1 MWHEGHIYKDII
13 FQRPVPDQIRHLGLL
28 PADLHFHTNHSD
40 SPTRVKDALK
50 VAGQQGIG
58 LAITDHN
65 QISGVLEAHRSGSG
79 IPLIPGIEV
88 SANDGP
94 HILLYFY
101 SIQDLMEYYERY
113 VERNKRNGPFVA
125 IRLSTE
131 EILEAREGYPCVAA
145 EAHPCGYF
153 FLNRGVQKCIEN
165 ACVPGHIL
173 TRLDA
178 LEVIC
183 GGMNRIHNLRAAE
196 LARRNNLGRTGG
208 TDGHLLHELGS
219 TVTCADADT
228 VDEFLDAIVRRE
240 TVVIGREK
248 TLFGKAVMGTAIL
261 PHHLPYAVPILQ
273 ARLEQNMPRIR
284 KVRKPRMI
292 RDSEDREE

>member
-1 MWHEGHIYKDII
+1 MRHEGHIYKDII
-13 FQRPVPDQIRHLGLL
+13 FQRPIPEQIRHLGLL

-50 VAGQQGIG
+50 VAARKGIG

-65 QISGVLEAHRSGSG
+65 QISGVVEAHRIGSDV
-79 IPLIPGIEV
+79 PLIPGIEV

-94 HILLYFY
+94 HILLYFS
-101 SIQDLMEYYERY
+101 SIPDLEEFYTRH
-113 VERNKRNGPFVA
+113 VEKKKRNGPFVA

-131 EILEAREGYPCVAA
+131 EILDAREGYSCVAS

-153 FLNRGVQKCIEN
+153 FLNRGVQKCIEH
-165 ACVPGHIL
+165 AFVPGQIL

-208 TDGHLLHELGS
+208 TDGHLLHELGG
-219 TVTCADADT
+219 TVTCADAAT
-228 VDEFLDAIVRRE
+228 AEEFLDAIIRRE

-248 TLFGKAVMGTAIL
+248 TIIGKAVMGTAVF

-273 ARLEQNMPRIR
+273 ARLEQSLPHIR
-284 KVRKPRMI
+284 KARKALTI
-292 RDSEDREE
+292 LNGGDTEE